1 MKARV
6 KATGEIVEVNIV
18 EVNKVTSCDKD
29 FKTIAYYKAKNG
41 FSYKEEHLDFKDL
54 TQGKADVKEK
64 SFPKDEPDYWD
75 KLHHQAAISAMSA
88 FLIRGCEPE
97 EIAQLSLELAGVM
110 IEKLKNEK

>member
-6 KATGEIVEVNIV
+6 KGTGEIIDVEPKPYIANDRWDVGLRLTDNNDNIYR
-18 EVNKVTSCDKD
+18 EN
-29 FKTIAYYKAKNG
+29 
-41 FSYKEEHLDFKDL
+41 ELDFEDL
-54 TQGKADVKEK
+54 TQGKTDVKEK

-88 FLIRGCEPE
+88 FLIRGCQPE
-97 EIAQLSLELAGVM
+97 EIAQLSLELAGAM